1 MLTCNREAFSKAF
14 HTVSS
19 AAAGA
24 KSDKPILS
32 NVRVRWKENDTVTL
46 YATDMDVFISCD
58 VVCMEV
64 KPRFDCLLNAA
75 KFHSILSETKSENIE
90 IESDENEIHV
100 TCGSAD
106 FRIPTSNPQE
116 FPVQAKVEGDWVTV
130 AARGMRTA
138 INRTQFCT
146 DTASTRYQLG
156 GVHYEKDAKETSL
169 NFVGT
174 DGRRLAHA
182 TIAADGESKLD
193 GIIPMKAA
201 RAIMAICDQ
210 DGDCML
216 TADLNSVQVEVGGAV
231 VISRL
236 VEGRYPA
243 WRKVMPDY
251 KHYTLVPVHAGLL
264 GSSIRQAAIVS
275 DAETRGVDMTFTQGS
290 IQFSAASAE
299 TGRSKVA
306 IPVAYDGDP
315 LAITVDFKFVGEFCK
330 AVDPATIID
339 MMVGKPTEPAVL
351 KAADYQYVIMPMA
364 RS

>member
-24 KSDKPILS
+24 KYDKPILS

-58 VVCMEV
+58 VTCMEV
-64 KPRFDCLLNAA
+64 EQGFDCLLNAA

-100 TCGSAD
+100 TCGAAD

-116 FPVQAKVEGDWVTV
+116 FPVQAKIDGDWVKV
-130 AARGMRTA
+130 NARAVRTA
-138 INRTQFCT
+138 ISKTQFCT
-146 DTASTRYQLG
+146 DTASTRFQLG
-156 GVHYEKDAKETSL
+156 GVHYEADEKENCL
-169 NFVGT
+169 HFVGT

-182 TIAADGESKLD
+182 TIAAVGWSKLD

-201 RAIMAICDQ
+201 RSIMAICDQ
-210 DGDCML
+210 DGDCVL
-216 TADLNSVQVEVGGAV
+216 TADLNSIQVEVGGAV
-231 VISRL
+231 FISRL
-236 VEGRYPA
+236 VEGRYPQ
-243 WRKVMPDY
+243 WRKVLPSYRD
-251 KHYTLVPVHAGLL
+251 YTLVPVHAGLL

-290 IQFSAASAE
+290 IQFSAASAG

-306 IPVAYDGDP
+306 IPVAYDGEP
-315 LAITVDFKFVGEFCK
+315 MSITVDFKFVGEFCK
-330 AVDPATIID
+330 AVDPATIVD
-339 MMVGKPTEPAVL
+339 MMVGKANEPAVL

-364 RS
+364 KG